1 MSDHNL
7 IQVKLEATLIE
18 RGQPPQEDLGEV
30 DLRTL
35 PQSAIRK
42 VIQECVK
49 QGLFEEA
56 PDIHKQPLLSQVPTD
71 IIELFRP
78 QAKKG
83 HQTVRYSPAQK
94 THETP
99 ELLQLA
105 GELHNHKVLD
115 ELHRHFRAN
124 NMKAFYATAE
134 KVLRVQCG
142 NPVVKSVIV
151 EEQLLSDRDQVDEAI
166 AKYFQ

>member
-56 PDIHKQPLLSQVPTD
+56 PDIHKQSLLSQVPTD

-83 HQTVRYSPAQK
+83 HQTVRYSPA
-94 THETP
+94 
-99 ELLQLA
+99 
-105 GELHNHKVLD
+105 
-115 ELHRHFRAN
+115 
-124 NMKAFYATAE
+124 
-134 KVLRVQCG
+134 
-142 NPVVKSVIV
+142 
-151 EEQLLSDRDQVDEAI
+151 
-166 AKYFQ
+166 